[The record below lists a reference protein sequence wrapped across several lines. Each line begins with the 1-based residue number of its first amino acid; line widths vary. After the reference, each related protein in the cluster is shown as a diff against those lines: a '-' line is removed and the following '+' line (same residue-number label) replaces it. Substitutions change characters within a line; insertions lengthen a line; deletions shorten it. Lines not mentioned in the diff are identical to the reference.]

1 MRFTAYLILAATL
14 VLWSGNWIVARAVRD
29 DIAPGVA
36 TVGRL
41 LIALAVLAPLV
52 WRDLLPR
59 LRTFSARDWR
69 LFALLGFT
77 GGGVHLSMQWLGLH
91 YTTATSGTLFLSTT
105 PIFIL
110 LLASPLLGERIVPRQ
125 WAGVL
130 ASFLG
135 VATIASGGDPRVLA
149 TLRFNVGD
157 LLAVASMA
165 MWALYTVVLRLRRDA
180 LDTAQSIFMVCAIG
194 LVCMLPW
201 LAWDLAHGASV
212 SLSPAGMLAVVYSA
226 LGSLLLAY
234 AGWAYVVRRIGAA
247 RAGATMHLMP
257 AIGIALAAVFLGERP
272 EGFHF
277 AGMLLIFAGVTLSTW
292 RIRASAGASSR

>member
-292 RIRASAGASSR
+292 RIRASAAASSR

>member
-110 LLASPLLGERIVPRQ
+110 LLASPLLGERIMPRQ

>member
-1 MRFTAYLILAATL
+1 MRFAAYLILAATL
-14 VLWSGNWIVARAVRD
+14 VLWSGNWIVARWVRD

-41 LIALAVLAPLV
+41 LIALAVLTPLV

-59 LRTFSARDWR
+59 LRAFTARDWR
-69 LFALLGFT
+69 IFALLGFC

-130 ASFLG
+130 VSFLG
-135 VATIASGGDPRVLA
+135 VAAIASGGDPRALA
-149 TLRFNVGD
+149 TLRFNIGD

-165 MWALYTVVLRLRRDA
+165 MWALYTVVLRLRRDS

-194 LVCMLPW
+194 LACMLPW
-201 LAWDLAHGASV
+201 LAWDLAHGASA

-234 AGWAYVVRRIGAA
+234 AGWAYVVRRLGAA

-257 AIGIALAAVFLGERP
+257 AIGIVLAAIFLGERP
-272 EGFHF
+272 AWFHF
-277 AGMLLIFAGVTLSTW
+277 AGMLLIIAGVTLSTW
-292 RIRASAGASSR
+292 RIRASTGASSR